1 MWTSAITSNK
11 RRALGYGLL
20 PALILLGNLIGC
32 SMPLPDRAE
41 RMTHGYVYYFD
52 GAGGGGLIGN
62 WAGGVKQGLLDAGY
76 AGAGEIVHWNTGMGV
91 VPDQDATVEY
101 KRGKAADCAREIR
114 QYARENPG
122 APITLMGLS
131 AGTAVAVFT
140 LEALP
145 PDCQV
150 DNVVLLGASIAANYD
165 LTRALQRVRGRLY
178 VFTSERDAVLAYMVP
193 MAGTADRQQ
202 GVDSAGLR
210 GFQIPLRGSTDTR
223 AQYAKLVHI
232 RWKPEFASAGNLG
245 GHVDTV
251 KAPFVQQY
259 IAPLIMAGMAKQ
271 SSTLSMSGKIVN
283 PDFKRWSRFG
293 RGAWVRFEGEQLVDG
308 RPQPARVTAR
318 LVSHH
323 EDRLIVERTYETVGG
338 DHSSTPRVHQFLIE
352 AMIDPGEHPLTSPA
366 ARTSDLPTE
375 SIAIMGKTYT
385 CRGRATRATG
395 TFPEYGS
402 DVDAKVFECDALPG
416 GIAKVQ
422 LRSRQ
427 GGRPFE
433 FRGQVVAFDTR
444 GS

>member
-1 MWTSAITSNK
+1 MCTSGKSSYNG
-11 RRALGYGLL
+11 RAACCGLV

-32 SMPLPDRAE
+32 AMPSPDRAE

-76 AGAGEIVHWNTGMGV
+76 AGAGEIVRWNTGMGV
-91 VPDQDATVEY
+91 VPDQDAPVEY
-101 KRGKAADCAREIR
+101 KRSKAADCARAIR
-114 QYARENPG
+114 QYAQDNPG
-122 APITLMGLS
+122 APITLVGLS

-165 LTRALQRVRGRLY
+165 LTRALQRVRHQMY

-210 GFQIPLRGSTDTR
+210 GFQIPLRGSTETR
-223 AQYAKLVHI
+223 TQYAKLVHI

-259 IAPLIMAGMAKQ
+259 IAPLIMAGMARQ
-271 SSTLSMSGKIVN
+271 SPTISMSGKIVN
-283 PDFKRWSRFG
+283 PDFKRWSRFA
-293 RGAWVRFEGEQLVDG
+293 RGSWVRFEGEQGVNG
-308 RPQPARVTAR
+308 APQPMRVTAR

-323 EDRLIVERTYETVGG
+323 EDRLIVERTYETLGG
-338 DHSSTPRVHQFLIE
+338 DAAAPRVHQFLIE
-352 AMIDPGEHPLTSPA
+352 TMIDPGEHPLTSPA
-366 ARTSDLPTE
+366 AKSSDLPSE
-375 SIAIMGKTYT
+375 SIAIRGKTYV
-385 CRGRATRATG
+385 CRGRAVKAAG

-402 DVDAKVFECDALPG
+402 EVDAKVFECDALPG

-427 GGRPFE
+427 GGQPFE
-433 FRGQVVAFDTR
+433 FRGQVVAFEIR
-444 GS
+444 

>member
-1 MWTSAITSNK
+1 MNINGFAS
-11 RRALGYGLL
+11 RRRKCSRCSHSFLVLVLGSLT
-20 PALILLGNLIGC
+20 GC
-32 SMPLPDRAE
+32 TMSLPDRAE

-52 GAGGGGLIGN
+52 GAGGGGMVGN
-62 WAGGVKQGLLDAGY
+62 WAGGVRQGLLDAGY
-76 AGAGEIVHWNTGMGV
+76 SGAGEIVQWNTGLGV
-91 VPDQDATVEY
+91 VPDQEASVEF

-114 QYARENPG
+114 QYARDNPG

-140 LEALP
+140 LESLP

-165 LTRALQRVRGRLY
+165 LTRALQRVRNRMY
-178 VFTSERDAVLAYMVP
+178 VFTSEKDAVLAYMVP

-223 AQYAKLVHI
+223 TQYAKLVHI
-232 RWKPEFASAGNLG
+232 RWKPEFAWAGNLG
-245 GHVDTV
+245 GHVDAV

-259 IAPLIMAGMAKQ
+259 IAPLVMTGMAKQ
-271 SSTLSMSGKIVN
+271 APTISMSGKIVN
-283 PDFKRWSRFG
+283 PDYKRWSQCARDS
-293 RGAWVRFEGEQLVDG
+293 WVRFEGEQLVDG
-308 RPQPARVTAR
+308 KPQPTRVTAR

-323 EDRLIVERTYETVGG
+323 EDRLIVERTYEPIGG
-338 DHSSTPRVHQFLIE
+338 DAPSMPRVQQFLIE
-352 AMIDPGEHPLTSPA
+352 AMIDPDDHPLTSPS
-366 ARTSDLPTE
+366 ARSSDLPSE
-375 SIAIMGKTYT
+375 SITIKGKTYA
-385 CRGRATRATG
+385 CRGRAVRAAG

-416 GIAKVQ
+416 GIAKVW

-427 GGRPFE
+427 GGKPFE
-433 FRGQVVAFDTR
+433 FRGQVIAFDIR
-444 GS
+444 